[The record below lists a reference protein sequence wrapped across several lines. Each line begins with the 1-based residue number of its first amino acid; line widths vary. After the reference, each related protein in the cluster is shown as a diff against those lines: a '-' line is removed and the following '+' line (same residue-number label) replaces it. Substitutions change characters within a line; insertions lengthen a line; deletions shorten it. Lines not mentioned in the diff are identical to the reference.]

1 MNELEDGFF
10 DVEAPEDLDKFA
22 FKFAKKILSRG
33 VLGTPSHLSHDD
45 DSDLDVISP
54 YDMTLTQEVDINLRN
69 LNNALYKLQLQAGE
83 AAAQLQES
91 TKAILDETL
100 LLK

>member
-1 MNELEDGFF
+1 
-10 DVEAPEDLDKFA
+10 
-22 FKFAKKILSRG
+22 
-33 VLGTPSHLSHDD
+33 
-45 DSDLDVISP
+45 
-54 YDMTLTQEVDINLRN
+54 MTLTQEVDINLRN

>member
-10 DVEAPEDLDKFA
+10 DVDVQEDLDKFA

-33 VLGTPSHLSHDD
+33 VLGTPSHLCNDD
-45 DSDLDVISP
+45 DSDLDVVSP

-69 LNNALYKLQLQAGE
+69 LNNALYKLQL
-83 AAAQLQES
+83 
-91 TKAILDETL
+91 
-100 LLK
+100 